1 MSLAQSVEAL
11 RYLGLFSSLDAASIM
26 SPAAYALHPEDRV
39 AAARTLMREKSISG
53 VPIVDADGRLVGIIS
68 VSKIIEALADGR
80 LAEPLASAMT
90 RDVVTLHTHDSLET
104 ILSTFQR
111 FKFGRFPVIDDAGKL
126 VGMITDIDVL
136 SAIVQSFYSVYVH
149 DQQRMTVIGNFSAL
163 TQEFENS
170 ADFSY
175 DISCQG
181 LDHAGEG
188 SARLKAFLQS
198 KNLDESVVRRA
209 SVCTYEA
216 EINVCIHAEGKG
228 SLRAIVHDG
237 EVIVRV
243 EDEGPGIENIDLA
256 MKEGWS
262 TATDAIREKGFG
274 AGMGLPNI
282 RRFSDHLVIISGKGK
297 PTKVE
302 MIFLANRKLE
312 GT

>member
-1 MSLAQSVEAL
+1 MSLAQSVDAL
-11 RYLGLFSSLDAASIM
+11 RYLGLFSSLDADSIM
-26 SPAAYALHPEDRV
+26 SPAVYALHPEDRI
-39 AAARTLMREKSISG
+39 AAARTLMREKSVSG
-53 VPIVDADGRLVGIIS
+53 IPIVDADFRLVGIIS
-68 VSKIIEALADGR
+68 VSRIIEALADGR

-90 RDVVTLHTHDSLET
+90 RNVVTLHVHDSLEV
-104 ILSTFQR
+104 ILSHFQR
-111 FKFGRFPVIDDAGKL
+111 FKFGRFPVVDEGNKL

-136 SAIVQSFYSVYVH
+136 SAMLQSFYSVYVH
-149 DQQRMTVIGNFSAL
+149 DQQRVAIIGSFSAL
-163 TQEFENS
+163 SQEFETS
-170 ADFSY
+170 SDFFWE
-175 DISCQG
+175 IGCQG

-198 KNLDESVVRRA
+198 KGLEESVIRRA

-216 EINVCIHAEGKG
+216 EINVCIHAGGKG
-228 SLRAIVHDG
+228 TLRAIVHGG

-282 RRFSDHLVIISGKGK
+282 RRFSDHLVIMSGKGK

-302 MIFLANRKLE
+302 MIFLTNKKLE